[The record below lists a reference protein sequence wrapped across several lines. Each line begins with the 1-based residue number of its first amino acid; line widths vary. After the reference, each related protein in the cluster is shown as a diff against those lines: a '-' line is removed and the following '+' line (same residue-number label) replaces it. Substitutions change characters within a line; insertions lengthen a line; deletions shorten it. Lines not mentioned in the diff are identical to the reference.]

1 MSVVALLTPESTLRQ
16 QNQKLSD
23 TTPMAA
29 AHPLDLE
36 IQQRFLALDTNGKI
50 QAEYVWIGGNHEL
63 RCKTKTLDF
72 EPSLKHPEDLPIW
85 NYDGSSTEQAP
96 GADSEVLLVPRALYR
111 DPFRAGPTGSAK
123 HILVLCDCYK
133 PDPDAPGGVGDPIPT
148 NTRVKCAAIM
158 DAVKAHEPWFGIEQ
172 EYTLFEPAGN
182 NLSTQPYGW
191 PPSGCVP
198 SRPQGPYYCSI
209 GTENAYG
216 RPIVEA
222 HYRACMY
229 AGINISGING
239 EVMPGQWEY
248 QVGPCTGIES
258 GDQLMMSRY
267 LLIRVCEQYGVQVSF
282 DPKPIPGDWNGA
294 GCHTNVSTKAMRAD
308 GGFEV
313 IKKAMERLGAPGK
326 QEEHIQAYDISGG
339 EDNKRRLTGAH
350 ETAPITQFSY
360 GVANRGCSVRIPRM
374 TEKEK
379 KGYFEDR
386 RPASNM
392 DPYVVTGKI
401 METCV
406 LPDAAIW

>member
-1 MSVVALLTPESTLRQ
+1 MSYP
-16 QNQKLSD
+16 
-23 TTPMAA
+23 
-29 AHPLDLE
+29 HPLDLE
-36 IQQRFLALDTNGKI
+36 IQQRFLGLDCGTKV
-50 QAEYVWIGGNHEL
+50 QAEYVWIGGNNEL
-63 RCKTKTLDF
+63 RCKTRTLDAPCF
-72 EPSLKHPEDLPIW
+72 DPEKLPVW

-96 GADSEVLLVPRALYR
+96 GTDSEVLMVPRAVYK
-111 DPFRAGPTGSAK
+111 DPFRAGPKGSSND
-123 HILVLCDCYK
+123 ILVICDCYK
-133 PDPDAPGGVGDPIPT
+133 PDPDAPKGVGEAIPT
-148 NTRVKCAAIM
+148 NTRVKCAKIM
-158 DAVKAHEPWFGIEQ
+158 EAVKSQNPWFGIEQ
-172 EYTLFEPAGN
+172 EYTLFEPDGI
-182 NLSTQPYGW
+182 TPYGW
-191 PPSGCVP
+191 PQGGAPG
-198 SRPQGPYYCSI
+198 RAQGPYYCSI

-222 HYRACMY
+222 HYKACLY

-258 GDQLMMSRY
+258 PDQLIMSRY
-267 LLIRVCEQYGVQVSF
+267 LLIRICEQFGIRVSF

-294 GCHTNVSTKAMRAD
+294 GCHTNVSTDAMRAP
-308 GGFEV
+308 GGYSV
-313 IKKAMERLGAPGK
+313 IEKAMERLGAPGK
-326 QEEHIQAYDISGG
+326 QDEHIAAYDISGG

-350 ETAPITQFSY
+350 ETAPITKFSW

-379 KGYFEDR
+379 CGYFEDR

-406 LPDAAIW
+406 APDC